1 MWETPTTTPVRLH
14 PLFHTATPP
23 RVLVVQESFFLCLII
38 RPDHVVADFGC
49 GDAKIAQA
57 VKNEVHSFDLI
68 ALNEYVTPCDMANVS
83 KFQEKKTSNCVFSL

>member
-1 MWETPTTTPVRLH
+1 MMSLVSHKSRGEPQPASSPHTGTPLPVLLVIREYFI
-14 PLFHTATPP
+14 LFII
-23 RVLVVQESFFLCLII
+23 CLII

-83 KFQEKKTSNCVFSL
+83 KFQG

>member
-1 MWETPTTTPVRLH
+1 MLTLKFPSVSSII
-14 PLFHTATPP
+14 
-23 RVLVVQESFFLCLII
+23 QESFILCLII

-83 KFQEKKTSNCVFSL
+83 KFQKKTTQVTVYSLCD